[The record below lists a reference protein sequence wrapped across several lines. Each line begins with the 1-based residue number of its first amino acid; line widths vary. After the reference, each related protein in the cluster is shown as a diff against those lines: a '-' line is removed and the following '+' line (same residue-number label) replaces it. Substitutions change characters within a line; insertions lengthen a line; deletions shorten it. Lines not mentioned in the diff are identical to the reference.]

1 MRKTPLT
8 DARKSQPVDTL
19 PSSLIG
25 SSSRQIR
32 RAINVPLATAQA
44 GESARQRRDKERLG
58 GDERVSVMI
67 SPYGRRR
74 AVESE
79 QRERSVATGE
89 WSQLRSVR
97 ERADDSRPHY
107 QEPIPQQKSSYRPL
121 DGFCSYSNS
130 RTTPITIPRAD
141 ASSVFA
147 LEKGRWGGNTPSKEI
162 DKRKRI
168 SQECR
173 CRDLCTEGE
182 WTKKA

>member
-1 MRKTPLT
+1 LELRKGFCTRKRAQIRYAHKSTRSARADVLADIPAVQPNQAERILFALESMRKTPLA

-19 PSSLIG
+19 PASLIG

-79 QRERSVATGE
+79 QRERSVATG
-89 WSQLRSVR
+89 
-97 ERADDSRPHY
+97 
-107 QEPIPQQKSSYRPL
+107 KSSYNL
-121 DGFCSYSNS
+121 AYWMTG
-130 RTTPITIPRAD
+130 
-141 ASSVFA
+141 
-147 LEKGRWGGNTPSKEI
+147 
-162 DKRKRI
+162 
-168 SQECR
+168 
-173 CRDLCTEGE
+173 
-182 WTKKA
+182 

>member
-1 MRKTPLT
+1 MRDRWSKEPGSPRAQRMSSLAPSSSMPPIRKGQLVWNSDKGFVRESELRSGILIGVYNPYKQADSLADIPAVQPNQAERILFALESMRKTPLT

-32 RAINVPLATAQA
+32 RAINVPLATTQA

-97 ERADDSRPHY
+97 DRAD
-107 QEPIPQQKSSYRPL
+107 
-121 DGFCSYSNS
+121 
-130 RTTPITIPRAD
+130 
-141 ASSVFA
+141 
-147 LEKGRWGGNTPSKEI
+147 
-162 DKRKRI
+162 
-168 SQECR
+168 
-173 CRDLCTEGE
+173 
-182 WTKKA
+182 

>member
-1 MRKTPLT
+1 MLCKAGANDLAEIPAVQPNQAERILFALESMRKTPLA
-8 DARKSQPVDTL
+8 DARKETHTDTL
-19 PSSLIG
+19 PASLIG

-89 WSQLRSVR
+89 SSAVQCEVVT
-97 ERADDSRPHY
+97 DDR
-107 QEPIPQQKSSYRPL
+107 
-121 DGFCSYSNS
+121 
-130 RTTPITIPRAD
+130 
-141 ASSVFA
+141 
-147 LEKGRWGGNTPSKEI
+147 
-162 DKRKRI
+162 
-168 SQECR
+168 
-173 CRDLCTEGE
+173 
-182 WTKKA
+182 

>member
-1 MRKTPLT
+1 MVQGTWISTSTANELISPKFQYASHQKRSIGLEFRKGICTRKRAQIRYACRTDRYTRAYILADIPAVQPNQAERILFALESMRKTPLA

-19 PSSLIG
+19 PASLIG

-89 WSQLRSVR
+89 P
-97 ERADDSRPHY
+97 EY
-107 QEPIPQQKSSYRPL
+107 
-121 DGFCSYSNS
+121 
-130 RTTPITIPRAD
+130 
-141 ASSVFA
+141 
-147 LEKGRWGGNTPSKEI
+147 
-162 DKRKRI
+162 
-168 SQECR
+168 
-173 CRDLCTEGE
+173 DLC
-182 WTKKA
+182 WKMS

>member
-1 MRKTPLT
+1 MQPNQAERILSALESMRKTPLA
-8 DARKSQPVDTL
+8 DARKETQET
-19 PSSLIG
+19 SLIG

-89 WSQLRSVR
+89 FSCYRSR
-97 ERADDSRPHY
+97 
-107 QEPIPQQKSSYRPL
+107 
-121 DGFCSYSNS
+121 
-130 RTTPITIPRAD
+130 
-141 ASSVFA
+141 
-147 LEKGRWGGNTPSKEI
+147 
-162 DKRKRI
+162 
-168 SQECR
+168 
-173 CRDLCTEGE
+173 
-182 WTKKA
+182 